1 MVCENINSSHKL
13 KIDYS
18 SKNLNKSRN
27 LILKLLFLEII
38 CLGLLRL
45 ATLRQLGV
53 SRALSIIKN
62 HPKVLLISL
71 ASEFTVF
78 RRIFRD
84 TKFVYTVTHCI
95 TSTFWF
101 HFFLKVNFPKRFLY
115 HIFREFWS
123 SWVIFNHF

>member
-13 KIDYS
+13 KIDYP

-45 ATLRQLGV
+45 ATLRQLEV

-71 ASEFTVF
+71 TSEFTVF
-78 RRIFRD
+78 RKIFR
-84 TKFVYTVTHCI
+84 VYCNTYK
-95 TSTFWF
+95 SWFYLTFSNRAS
-101 HFFLKVNFPKRFLY
+101 FLKT
-115 HIFREFWS
+115 
-123 SWVIFNHF
+123 NHFYRKLDILTHFKKEFLRSFPRN